1 MAALPYLCDAD
12 LLYFQSAHI
21 AKLFQLVKAKH
32 KGITVLTR
40 CKLYFKT
47 PPVYST
53 QLLASQNSPFLIH
66 QYLVNQD
73 ILVSRNVN
81 QHQINNLFVRAELV
95 ALDVVNV
102 TGEFF
107 IDRQLLESYGVLGAP
122 IAVYWLN
129 TWAESKTTLMIQI
142 EAINDRVKAL
152 VFLPCSLAFTAC

>member
-1 MAALPYLCDAD
+1 M
-12 LLYFQSAHI
+12 
-21 AKLFQLVKAKH
+21 
-32 KGITVLTR
+32 
-40 CKLYFKT
+40 
-47 PPVYST
+47 
-53 QLLASQNSPFLIH
+53 
-66 QYLVNQD
+66 NQD

-107 IDRQLLESYGVLGAP
+107 INRQLLESYGVLGAP